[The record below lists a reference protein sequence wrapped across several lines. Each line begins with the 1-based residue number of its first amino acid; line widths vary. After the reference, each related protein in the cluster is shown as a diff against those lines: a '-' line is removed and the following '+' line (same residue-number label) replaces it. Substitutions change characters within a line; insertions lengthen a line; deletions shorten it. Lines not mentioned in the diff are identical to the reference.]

1 MNEMNT
7 ILCNAELMS
16 GNTLVGIIRQNH
28 VIPVCKELLPLCFTN
43 GGDITD
49 WLKRRAIDC
58 HRTNARLLKKV
69 LRLKH
74 KDDVSTALH
83 FNAAT
88 ITDNYWI
95 RPAGSSLRWEDV
107 QFRANDFSDLALM
120 GKLSDF
126 AKKPSRTP
134 ELTNIGSFEKCWRY
148 ENGAWWMHK
157 AENDLE
163 RFSELFIYELCKALN
178 FPTAVYQASGEFI
191 KTVDFTGGELNYEP
205 AAYLMG
211 DNRDYASNY
220 RMFQSFGQNI
230 ADSYVEI
237 ILMDTFCCNVDR
249 HTYNYG
255 LLHDRWTGD
264 VISLAPN
271 FDNNIALI
279 SDGYDAG
286 LERSD
291 YLIGLLNEF
300 EQQTHAV
307 ADYLTRHK
315 APVIMKDMVCACC
328 DATGIPV
335 DKECVCQL
343 VMNGYEN
350 VKVK

>member
-1 MNEMNT
+1 MNETNT
-7 ILCNAELMS
+7 ILCDAELMS
-16 GNTLVGIIRQNH
+16 GNTLVGIIQQSH

-43 GGDITD
+43 GGNVDD
-49 WLKRRAIDC
+49 WLKHRAIDR

-74 KDDVSTALH
+74 KDDISTALH

-107 QFRANDFSDLALM
+107 QFQSNDFSDLALM

-126 AKKPSRTP
+126 AKTPSRTP

-148 ENGAWWMHK
+148 ENGAWWLYK

-163 RFSELFIYELCKALN
+163 RFSELFVYELCKALN
-178 FPTAVYQASGEFI
+178 FPTAVYQASGKFI
-191 KTVDFTGGELNYEP
+191 KTVDFTGGTLNYEP

-220 RMFQSFGQNI
+220 RMFQCFGQNI
-230 ADSYVEI
+230 ADGYIEI
-237 ILMDTFCCNVDR
+237 ILVDTFCCNVDR

-255 LLHDRWTGD
+255 LLRDRGTGN
-264 VISLAPN
+264 VVSLAPN

-279 SDGYDAG
+279 CGGYDVC
-286 LERSD
+286 LERSNF
-291 YLIGLLNEF
+291 LIGLLQEF
-300 EQQTHAV
+300 EWQTHAV

-315 APVIMKDMVCACC
+315 MPVITKSMICACC
-328 DATGIPV
+328 DETGIPI
-335 DKECVCQL
+335 DKERVGRF
-343 VMNGYEN
+343 VMRGYES
-350 VKVK
+350 VGIK